1 MMNNDDLQERIKKL
15 KVVQHRIGQTEEEQ
29 AQMCKLLNDVA
40 EKENKANDYSQSKE
54 FVKFIDRTLVRGIQ
68 EEISNPESHL
78 MGGEKN
84 HGQ

>member
-1 MMNNDDLQERIKKL
+1 MTMNGTGVIMMNNDDLQERIKKL

-40 EKENKANDYSQSKE
+40 
-54 FVKFIDRTLVRGIQ
+54 
-68 EEISNPESHL
+68 SNPESHL